1 MAKKKTNRQ
10 LEAQNAAKTLLANIR
25 FLSPDKPIRSI
36 ALTSSIP
43 DEGKTTTLVQ
53 LANAIASSGKTV
65 LAVECDMRKCDLST
79 KLGSHAPAGL
89 YSVITNETSLDD
101 AIVETSTPN
110 LFFLDVEP
118 GIPNPTDIIASD
130 GFQKLVSKL
139 SDKYDFV
146 LYDTPPVGTFVD
158 AALLSAHV
166 DGTIMV
172 IRMNG
177 PKRDELAKAYEQL
190 KKSGG
195 NVIGSVAT
203 FCEERDSSYYYYDN
217 YGTGSYGRSNAS
229 GANTGNDRTA
239 DSDDGLASVPRHS
252 HKNVTG
258 NSR

>member
-1 MAKKKTNRQ
+1 
-10 LEAQNAAKTLLANIR
+10 
-25 FLSPDKPIRSI
+25 
-36 ALTSSIP
+36 
-43 DEGKTTTLVQ
+43 
-53 LANAIASSGKTV
+53 
-65 LAVECDMRKCDLST
+65 MRKCDLSA

-239 DSDDGLASVPRHS
+239 DSDDELASVPRHS